1 MSFPDPLKIYA
12 EDTPNPLSNKFNV
25 NRTLLHGAGCD
36 FPNRQVAE
44 LSPLATDLFYIPGVN
59 GVFVGVNFVTVTV
72 LPGNSWWAMRPLV
85 EQTIEQFLQ
94 RGEPVVRV
102 NADLTGASANAP
114 APKAF
119 SPDEFRILQI
129 LEEEIRPAVAM
140 DGGDITL
147 VSYENNVVKLRL
159 RGACHSCPSS
169 TVTLKLGIESRLKQV
184 FPEIV
189 SVEAV

>member
-1 MSFPDPLKIYA
+1 MSFPEPLKIYP

-25 NRTLLHGAGCD
+25 NRTLLHGSGRD
-36 FPNRQVAE
+36 FPNRQIAE

-59 GVFVGVNFVTVTV
+59 GVFIGVNFVTVTV

-85 EQTIEQFLQ
+85 EQTVEQFLQ
-94 RGEPVVRV
+94 RGEAAVRAGSD
-102 NADLTGASANAP
+102 ADHSSTHE
-114 APKAF
+114 APKIF
-119 SPDEFRILQI
+119 SADEMKIMQI

-147 VSYENNVVKLRL
+147 VSYENKIVKMKL

-169 TVTLKLGIESRLKQV
+169 TVTLKMGIENRLKQA

>member
-1 MSFPDPLKIYA
+1 MSFPEPFKIYA

-25 NRTLLHGAGCD
+25 NRTLLNGAGRD
-36 FPNRQVAE
+36 FPNRQIAE
-44 LSPLATDLFYIPGVN
+44 LSPLATDIFFIPGVN
-59 GVFVGVNFVTVTV
+59 GVFIGSNFVTVSV
-72 LPGNSWWAMRPLV
+72 LPGNSWWAMRPLI
-85 EQTIEQFLQ
+85 EQTIEQFIQ
-94 RGEPVVRV
+94 RGESAIR
-102 NADLTGASANAP
+102 ANAGTENDSGS
-114 APKAF
+114 AAATKKF
-119 SPDEFRILQI
+119 SETELRIMQI

-147 VSYENNVVKLRL
+147 VSYENNIVKMKL

-169 TVTLKLGIESRLKQV
+169 TVTLKLGIENRLKQT